1 MFNKLK
7 HKQKVRSVLMAAVAL
22 LLTHTMTIIAFAEAD
37 LSETVGVSGLT
48 AESTT
53 NGNTDWTGN
62 AGSVEWS
69 GTTTSEKNGCDTT
82 YTAKTGELVLT
93 NDSGDTKILTFDYS
107 LTLNGGSVAIDG
119 VDKTENGREVKTLE
133 DGKSVTIKTSS
144 SLKAENN
151 TTVTLSNIKLE
162 GKSITLTFEPA
173 INGSYTV
180 NGTEITASENM
191 KKSNTSTYAL
201 VATPNDNYI
210 FAGWYV
216 DNVLYSTEA
225 SIADA
230 QFLEDATIIARFAIS
245 GDDPLYI
252 QAKVPHGTYTKDQLV
267 SINSYYFHD
276 STNKVVADGGF
287 PGSNTAFSMT
297 AASKIKDKIDVQYL
311 PSLVWDNN
319 MAISFSGT
327 AYGDYVDGGLQE
339 SYCYAR
345 ALSDVIRIYAKE
357 NCNIS
362 FDYANSMTG
371 GSAETSNGVY
381 YYITTASNANIA
393 NVKSG
398 TKLTAKSGSS
408 DTIAVSKGNYLYIL
422 LEGYTKDRQFN
433 VAGSSQKTMKFEYSA
448 SISNFTVEFNEKKD
462 ILTAGF
468 RDNTGKTL
476 GSGKISV
483 NNAAQAIG
491 ANGNMSNMTFA
502 DQATVNLAV
511 SEVPANYVHIGWEVT
526 PEGGSA
532 TRVYTPTYSRTL
544 TENVTVN
551 ALFVP
556 KTVITM
562 GTNGYSDATYTDVS
576 GAALSGQYVARNAGC
591 TEYYTSLA
599 DAFSKTDVVVLLA
612 GSTINGDWT
621 IPSGKTFVIPFGM
634 NDAGSTTPVMGWGMG
649 ADYCLV
655 NLNGNLNVE
664 GTLLVSAQQ
673 NQSTGATGGNPGHLV
688 VTSGKTVTVSGSLYA
703 YGPVTGAGKVETT
716 SSAKIHETMEFS
728 DNAPVMYIY
737 NIYNERGSKKVFPL
751 NTMFINSIEIP
762 VTYQVGAT
770 LTVHAALRYDTTSAV
785 EVPIIASSGA
795 LMNHTAGT
803 ITKYYDASTGQ
814 CVFRCN
820 SGSIVNSGSF
830 TLDFEVTVAG
840 RTTEISIKSTEYYI
854 PFSAPYR
861 FEVAG
866 DMIINDNYKALPGM
880 TFDVEEGGTLT
891 IANGKS
897 LVLYRRNDY
906 DYRGKHANSTEQWGY
921 SEKAYPQNPQR
932 FNGVSYPFN
941 FNNTNMGSAKLNVD
955 GTLIVNGGLYVTDE
969 LQTDTA
975 NGISILD
982 NGYNYLTG
990 SGTID
995 MTNAATDLTSI
1006 NEVMR
1011 AQGTND
1017 LAWDTVR
1024 VVPIKGLKADA
1035 TANEAAQYES
1045 LSGVVQGSINENG
1058 LNVWSAPKFVAELNG
1073 SSYMSLAEALK
1084 EAEDG
1089 DIITLLDK
1097 PEDGVEIGQNVTIE
1111 VGEIDYKI
1119 LCAEGW
1125 GAIDNEDGSFT
1136 IKEGIFKIFAS
1147 NIKAGDSLELF
1158 FYIKNKDLS
1167 GEDYYAV
1174 ITKTFADGREN
1185 VVKNIP
1191 YSEWVEYGESYRRF
1205 SFSDI
1210 SAKEMTDEIYV
1221 TVYNTEGSVVSTKC
1235 TESIENYAIRV
1246 LSNTSD
1252 SKLQTVLVDM
1262 LNYGAACQT
1271 YFEYNETD
1279 LATARLSEE
1288 QQGYATTQ
1296 VREYTDSLVKTD
1308 NIAQVSVV
1316 AKENLVYRVYIS
1328 GIDPSTTSMTAYVNY
1343 TDHYNNDETLSI
1355 PGGEFDAFEETY
1367 SYDDGSTVTISGYYV
1382 DIPGLS
1388 IADGYQMF
1396 TCEVKQNTDTENVV
1410 IASITDS
1417 VAGYITRS
1425 SGNYEVLNKLLYFVN
1440 SAYEFFH

>member
-7 HKQKVRSVLMAAVAL
+7 QKQKVRSVLMAAVAL
-22 LLTHTMTIIAFAEAD
+22 LLTHTMTIIAFAAAD
-37 LSETVGVSGLT
+37 LSQTVGVSGLT
-48 AESTT
+48 VNSTA
-53 NGNTDWTGN
+53 NGNPDWTGS
-62 AGSVEWS
+62 AGSVNWS
-69 GTTTSEKNGCDTT
+69 GTTASEKNGCDTT
-82 YTAKTGELVLT
+82 YTAQTGELVLT
-93 NDSGDTKILTFDYS
+93 NNSRDTKILTFDYR
-107 LTLNGGSVAIDG
+107 LELNGGSATIDG
-119 VDKTENGREVKTLE
+119 VAKTSNGSVVKTLK
-133 DGKSVTIKTSS
+133 DGDYVTISTSS
-144 SLKAENN
+144 PTESGGT

-173 INGSYTV
+173 MNGSYTV
-180 NGTEITASENM
+180 DGTEITASTELI
-191 KKSNTSTYAL
+191 KSNTSTYAL
-201 VATPNDNYI
+201 VATPTDNYT

-216 DNVLYSTEA
+216 DDVLYSTEA
-225 SIADA
+225 TLAEA

-245 GDDPLYI
+245 GDDPLYV
-252 QAKVPHGTYTKDQLV
+252 QAKVPRGAYTKDQLV

-276 STNKVVADGGF
+276 STNKVVADGSF
-287 PGSNTAFSMT
+287 PGNNTAYSKT

-319 MAISFSGT
+319 MEISFSGT
-327 AYGDYVDGGLQE
+327 AYGDYIVDGVQE

-345 ALSDVIRIYAKE
+345 ALSDMIRIYAKE

-381 YYITTASNANIA
+381 YYITTASNANVA

-408 DTIAVSKGNYLYIL
+408 GTIAVSKGNYLYIL
-422 LEGYTKDRQFN
+422 LEGFTKDRQFTFS
-433 VAGSSQKTMKFEYSA
+433 GGSQKTMDFKYSA
-448 SISNFTVEFNEKKD
+448 SISNFEVEFNEKKD
-462 ILTAGF
+462 ILVAGF
-468 RDNTGKTL
+468 RDNTGKAL

-483 NNAAQAIG
+483 NSVAQTIG
-491 ANGNMSNMTFA
+491 TDGNMSNMTFA

-511 SEVPANYVHIGWEVT
+511 STAPTNYVHIGWEIT
-526 PEGGSA
+526 PEGGA
-532 TRVYTPTYSRTL
+532 TTKIYQSTYSRTL

-551 ALFVP
+551 AIFAP
-556 KTVITM
+556 KTIITM
-562 GTNGYSDATYTDVS
+562 GANGYSDASYTDVN
-576 GAALSGQYVARNAGC
+576 GTALSGQYVARNVGC
-591 TEYYTSLA
+591 TEYYTSLL

-634 NDAGSTTPVMGWGMG
+634 NDAGSTTPVMGGGMG

-655 NLNGNLNVE
+655 NLNGNLNVA

-688 VTSGKTVTVSGSLYA
+688 VASEKTINVSGSLYA
-703 YGPVTGAGKVETT
+703 YGPVTGAGEVETT
-716 SSAKIHETMEFS
+716 SSAQIHETMEFS

-737 NIYNERGSKKVFPL
+737 NIYNEKSSKKVFPFS
-751 NTMFINSIEIP
+751 TMFINSIEIP

-770 LTVHAALRYDTTSAV
+770 LTAHAAVRYDTTSIAA
-785 EVPIIASSGA
+785 VPIIAGSGA
-795 LMNHTAGT
+795 MMNHTAGT
-803 ITKYYDASTGQ
+803 ITKYYDANAGQ
-814 CVFRCN
+814 FVFRCN
-820 SGSIVNSGSF
+820 SGSTVNTDSF
-830 TLDFEVTVAG
+830 ALTLAVTVAG
-840 RTTEISIKSTEYYI
+840 TTMDITMNSADYYI
-854 PFSAPYR
+854 PLSAPFR

-866 DMIINDNYKALPGM
+866 NMTINDNYKVLPGM
-880 TFDVEEGGTLT
+880 TIDVEEGGILT
-891 IANGKS
+891 VASGNN
-897 LVLYRRNDY
+897 LVFYRRNDY

-921 SEKAYPQNPQR
+921 SERAYPLNPQR
-932 FNGVSYPFN
+932 FNGVSYPFS
-941 FNNTNMGSAKLNVD
+941 FNNTNMGSAKLNVE

-969 LQTDTA
+969 LQTDR
-975 NGISILD
+975 NGITRTA

-995 MTNAATDLTSI
+995 MTNAATSLTSI

-1011 AQGTND
+1011 ASGTND
-1017 LAWDTVR
+1017 LKWDTVA
-1024 VVPIKGLKADA
+1024 VVRIKGLKADA

-1073 SSYMSLAEALK
+1073 TSYMSLAEALK
-1084 EAEDG
+1084 EAEDE
-1089 DIITLLDK
+1089 DRITLLDK

-1158 FYIKNKDLS
+1158 FYIKNEDLS

-1221 TVYNTEGSVVSTKC
+1221 TVYNTKGSVVSTKC

-1367 SYDDGSTVTISGYYV
+1367 SYDDGSTATISGYYV

-1396 TCEVKQNTDTENVV
+1396 TCEVKQNTDTEDVV